1 MKGVP
6 SGEALIIIQTLFPK
20 REFLK
25 EKGAI
30 NLTPM
35 GRAQFMIREAVQGRG
50 PLNVTK

>member
-6 SGEALIIIQTLFPK
+6 SGEALIVTQTLFPK

-35 GRAQFMIREAVQGRG
+35 GRAQFMIRKAVQRRG
-50 PLNVTK
+50 PLNVVK